1 MLGTRRR
8 NRAFTLIELL
18 VVIAIIAILIGLL
31 LPAVQKVRD
40 AAARTQCMNNMKQI
54 GIALHAYHDTNGY
67 LPPGMA
73 RYSYTDQYGTA
84 SGQYNATFWS
94 YFILPYVEQ
103 SALFAT
109 IPFVQFP
116 NWTTGAYLTAAQAQL
131 KVYRCPSST
140 DLPFY
145 TTTSG
150 GTITNRAPI
159 NYALNAT
166 GSIGNPASP
175 GGAGECMLHVDDG
188 TWQPTGG
195 YNNWGIY
202 LDPYYRRDGAFNQ
215 NTMTKL
221 NQISDGTSNTVAG
234 GERVRW
240 ITKPALYPENE
251 YGHGDEYGTWGM
263 GTMWAENHMEAAVG
277 SIGIPINYNP
287 QTTSYVRFQAS
298 NTAGAYSSKHT
309 LVAGFF
315 YLDGSVRF
323 LPNSTPDNV
332 RLALGT
338 IAGGETTNLP

>member
-1 MLGTRRR
+1 MRESWRR
-8 NRAFTLIELL
+8 NRGFTLIELL

-31 LPAVQKVRD
+31 LPAVQKVRE
-40 AAARTQCMNNMKQI
+40 AAARTQCMNNLKQI
-54 GIALHAYHDTNGY
+54 GIALHAYHDANGF

-73 RYSYTDQYGTA
+73 RFSYTDQYGVS

-103 SALFAT
+103 TPLYNS

-116 NWTTGAYLTAAQAQL
+116 DWTKGAYLAAAQTTL

-140 DLPFY
+140 DLPAY

-150 GTITNRAPI
+150 GTITNRVPI
-159 NYALNAT
+159 NYALNGS
-166 GSIGNPASP
+166 GSIGNPAAPS
-175 GGAGECMLHVDDG
+175 GSGECMLHMDDA

-195 YNNWGIY
+195 FNGWGIY
-202 LDPYYRRDGAFNQ
+202 TGLDYRRDGAFCQ
-215 NTMTKL
+215 NTKTRL
-221 NQISDGTSNTVAG
+221 NQITDGTSNTVGG

-240 ITKPALYPENE
+240 ITNPALYPENE
-251 YGHGDEYGTWGM
+251 YGHGDEYGTWGL
-263 GTMWAENHMEAAVG
+263 GTMWAENHMEAALG

-298 NTAGAYSSKHT
+298 NTAGAFSSKHT
-309 LVAGFF
+309 NTAGFV

-323 LPNSTPDNV
+323 LPNSTADSV
-332 RLALGT
+332 RLAIGT
-338 IAGGETTNLP
+338 IAGGEVVNAP